1 MLKIMN
7 INGQAIGLTA
17 HDNSLEDL
25 VNDCL
30 KYLVENEEVL
40 MEDYPNE
47 SPLEILFDNGY
58 ILNNNGILSGS
69 ESTLKWYF
77 SRLI

>member
-7 INGQAIGLTA
+7 IDGQTIGMTA
-17 HDNSLEDL
+17 HDNDLEYL

-30 KYLVENEEVL
+30 KDLVEKEKVF
-40 MEDYPNE
+40 MEDYENE
-47 SPLEILFDNGY
+47 NALEILLDNGC
-58 ILNNNGILSGS
+58 ILNKNGVLTGN
-69 ESTLKWYF
+69 ENTLKWYF

>member
-7 INGQAIGLTA
+7 IDGQAIGLTA
-17 HDNSLEDL
+17 HDNDLEYL

-30 KYLVENEEVL
+30 KDLVEKEIIS

-47 SPLEILFDNGY
+47 SALEILLDNGY
-58 ILNNNGILSGS
+58 ILDKNGVLTGN
-69 ESTLKWYF
+69 ENTLKWYF